1 MSQVDPFD
9 KYYEE
14 NTPQGPLSKID
25 KFKKQQTDSTKVG
38 KIEQAIIPKVA
49 GAIEAGKKNRLTGW
63 FVNPAM
69 RFMEGFGE
77 RVVQPLT
84 QGVSTALLTPQAAIA
99 GRGSNIIENFRF
111 AKKQSEKISMGQA
124 LAGAVGKVASP
135 VLGSVTNP
143 TMFDKD
149 FDIFN
154 DKKRDKAFRDEWI
167 GIFASGATDI
177 GLALL
182 GTKGVGTAT
191 RAGARKVV
199 GSKKLVTPEDMN
211 TFRTQLDNIVADQ
224 VLPIEQRTRSGLT
237 VLVDDLVNETDVSK
251 LTANPLVSETSNPY
265 RTAAIVSRL
274 SNHKDVS
281 DYLLAERGDTAAFL
295 RFFESNPLK
304 ADHLDNYGITLTKPL
319 SDFSEVGLDELT
331 PKLTERYQRIIDAK
345 KSTDRDFANAL
356 DDFLDKTRKG
366 VVETYQPGKYAALES
381 LGLARKKITNQA
393 KYGDL
398 KLFGAEGNNAWK
410 VKVYQSDAYDR
421 VIRVIAWTGSGRPQG
436 HINISNPRRF
446 EAAGD
451 LVSDLNRVMFLKG
464 TEGALFKRRAASK
477 LLKAQDDTT
486 RAIVLT
492 EIEQEILELMAKR
505 YGVVD
510 LQDVRSMESAIAQMK
525 GWHAGVSDK
534 RQTLKS
540 YAAKNGYVPE
550 DGNLN
555 VQNFISPSN
564 EAQTL
569 PMLDFAKLEQ
579 DIIFHLRGNQSGV
592 VSRKDVTR
600 ATIARG
606 GMRIGEFL
614 DLLNM
619 AFSNLNLIRLAYIP
633 KNSMIDPMSRASM
646 ALESTE
652 IIRNAI
658 PGVSNALYNSSLRA
672 ERLKRFIPGSP
683 QAKARRVEKEKLTR
697 IQKYRNEVEPKIV
710 EWENAQQLFDDAES
724 LLATATAKRDRL
736 AARAGKSN
744 DPDVHAAYQAAQ
756 DDYYRAAAAFSNAD
770 DALSRSAD
778 MVNGYS
784 KLIET
789 ERAELLPIAFGR
801 GDLKDI
807 KTLGRESEI
816 ITSASGN
823 KYTIA
828 GLADPNI
835 RGVGAYMDEIDTAQ
849 NFYAASMQSEIGRR
863 VKYDGTRFV
872 KISRSEGKPYWN
884 ALSHIANRQI
894 RNELDMPVGMMLR
907 GDNKSDVMAWLY
919 SPAGK
924 EYRRRMES
932 RYGRPMTR
940 DDFNAWIDETQ
951 DKLMRMYP
959 SPELRQ
965 LILNRNVSPK
975 EVEAALIGRTDLLES
990 IDGPN
995 VSLSDL
1001 NNAERGFAKV
1011 SGGID
1016 TAWKVLAYSENRMA
1030 RNPLFLSY
1038 ARDELKTLINAA
1050 ERAGIKPSDAV
1061 VNNELRQI
1069 AYRNSLARVERTLYS
1084 SRRLTNGMYLAR
1096 YAMSFPLAFF
1106 NSQYVAIRLMARN
1119 PMNAYWY
1126 NSIATAFD
1134 NFEAYE
1140 DQDGNTYK
1148 SMKDVPPGTAV
1159 SVKYPLPF
1167 GDKLPNWAKSA
1178 LKPYTDERGGGV
1190 RWNPKQMEFM
1200 IADPS
1205 VSWFGSVGISELIK
1219 NGFDN
1224 RLFKMYG
1231 EDIAQAMRNTLGDDV
1246 FENSVL
1252 YGGYP
1257 SQGSG
1262 LVDTTLQ
1269 TIFPGYQKSFVDAI
1283 RLLMGGEGSNRAVD
1297 EILAQYKVAYSEWDR
1312 NGRVGNPPTPQQAAK
1327 SAGVMML
1334 IRSAVQFGGPIATS
1348 FDPVTRA
1355 ATSYYADL
1363 VEEFKGD
1370 YEMAQKVMIDQWG
1383 IDALALI
1390 GSNQR
1395 NNAGFAATRN
1405 DIKIIRQFGE
1415 QGGLLE
1421 SVGRYGTKYA
1431 GMLSS
1436 GYDSDL
1442 TTNSEY
1448 STEVAAIY
1456 KRLKFPGEVDVA
1468 ITSKKSVRDVKDEV
1482 EARRGWAEYQKAM
1495 EWRDAL
1501 MYQYGIRSTQEVMY
1515 ERSGIKEQFN
1525 RIVDDIADDFPGWV
1539 QAYNDNRED
1548 YWRGLIPTVEKIA
1561 EDTNWRSHA
1570 YKSGNKWEEITF
1582 WLEQAKKFKEIYTE
1596 TANTDDRK
1604 TRLKTEFAQ
1613 FHYDYLQTASDEFAA
1628 FAYRWLNNMP
1638 ELSEELAV
1646 RN

>member
-1 MSQVDPFD
+1 
-9 KYYEE
+9 
-14 NTPQGPLSKID
+14 
-25 KFKKQQTDSTKVG
+25 
-38 KIEQAIIPKVA
+38 
-49 GAIEAGKKNRLTGW
+49 
-63 FVNPAM
+63 
-69 RFMEGFGE
+69 
-77 RVVQPLT
+77 
-84 QGVSTALLTPQAAIA
+84 
-99 GRGSNIIENFRF
+99 
-111 AKKQSEKISMGQA
+111 
-124 LAGAVGKVASP
+124 
-135 VLGSVTNP
+135 
-143 TMFDKD
+143 
-149 FDIFN
+149 
-154 DKKRDKAFRDEWI
+154 
-167 GIFASGATDI
+167 
-177 GLALL
+177 
-182 GTKGVGTAT
+182 
-191 RAGARKVV
+191 
-199 GSKKLVTPEDMN
+199 
-211 TFRTQLDNIVADQ
+211 
-224 VLPIEQRTRSGLT
+224 
-237 VLVDDLVNETDVSK
+237 
-251 LTANPLVSETSNPY
+251 
-265 RTAAIVSRL
+265 
-274 SNHKDVS
+274 
-281 DYLLAERGDTAAFL
+281 
-295 RFFESNPLK
+295 
-304 ADHLDNYGITLTKPL
+304 
-319 SDFSEVGLDELT
+319 
-331 PKLTERYQRIIDAK
+331 
-345 KSTDRDFANAL
+345 
-356 DDFLDKTRKG
+356 
-366 VVETYQPGKYAALES
+366 
-381 LGLARKKITNQA
+381 
-393 KYGDL
+393 
-398 KLFGAEGNNAWK
+398 
-410 VKVYQSDAYDR
+410 
-421 VIRVIAWTGSGRPQG
+421 
-436 HINISNPRRF
+436 
-446 EAAGD
+446 
-451 LVSDLNRVMFLKG
+451 
-464 TEGALFKRRAASK
+464 
-477 LLKAQDDTT
+477 
-486 RAIVLT
+486 
-492 EIEQEILELMAKR
+492 
-505 YGVVD
+505 
-510 LQDVRSMESAIAQMK
+510 
-525 GWHAGVSDK
+525 
-534 RQTLKS
+534 
-540 YAAKNGYVPE
+540 
-550 DGNLN
+550 
-555 VQNFISPSN
+555 
-564 EAQTL
+564 
-569 PMLDFAKLEQ
+569 
-579 DIIFHLRGNQSGV
+579 
-592 VSRKDVTR
+592 
-600 ATIARG
+600 
-606 GMRIGEFL
+606 
-614 DLLNM
+614 
-619 AFSNLNLIRLAYIP
+619 
-633 KNSMIDPMSRASM
+633 
-646 ALESTE
+646 
-652 IIRNAI
+652 
-658 PGVSNALYNSSLRA
+658 
-672 ERLKRFIPGSP
+672 
-683 QAKARRVEKEKLTR
+683 
-697 IQKYRNEVEPKIV
+697 
-710 EWENAQQLFDDAES
+710 
-724 LLATATAKRDRL
+724 
-736 AARAGKSN
+736 
-744 DPDVHAAYQAAQ
+744 
-756 DDYYRAAAAFSNAD
+756 
-770 DALSRSAD
+770 
-778 MVNGYS
+778 
-784 KLIET
+784 
-789 ERAELLPIAFGR
+789 
-801 GDLKDI
+801 
-807 KTLGRESEI
+807 
-816 ITSASGN
+816 
-823 KYTIA
+823 
-828 GLADPNI
+828 
-835 RGVGAYMDEIDTAQ
+835 
-849 NFYAASMQSEIGRR
+849 
-863 VKYDGTRFV
+863 
-872 KISRSEGKPYWN
+872 
-884 ALSHIANRQI
+884 
-894 RNELDMPVGMMLR
+894 
-907 GDNKSDVMAWLY
+907 
-919 SPAGK
+919 
-924 EYRRRMES
+924 
-932 RYGRPMTR
+932 
-940 DDFNAWIDETQ
+940 
-951 DKLMRMYP
+951 
-959 SPELRQ
+959 
-965 LILNRNVSPK
+965 
-975 EVEAALIGRTDLLES
+975 
-990 IDGPN
+990 
-995 VSLSDL
+995 
-1001 NNAERGFAKV
+1001 
-1011 SGGID
+1011 
-1016 TAWKVLAYSENRMA
+1016 
-1030 RNPLFLSY
+1030 
-1038 ARDELKTLINAA
+1038 
-1050 ERAGIKPSDAV
+1050 
-1061 VNNELRQI
+1061 
-1069 AYRNSLARVERTLYS
+1069 
-1084 SRRLTNGMYLAR
+1084 
-1096 YAMSFPLAFF
+1096 
-1106 NSQYVAIRLMARN
+1106 MARN